1 MKKDI
6 TSRKDIKHIISKF
19 YEKLLNDEEMLPFF
33 ENFVQNESLE
43 KHIDIITDFWNDILF
58 DTITYSNNVLK
69 KHLDV
74 NSFIEFKEKHFTIW
88 MSYLFET
95 IDTDFIGLNTSKMK
109 ERATSIS
116 MVMKLK
122 MNLYKN

>member
-6 TSRKDIKHIISKF
+6 TSRKDIKHIICKF

-33 ENFVQNESLE
+33 ENFVQNKTLE

-69 KHLDV
+69 KHLDI
-74 NSFIEFKEKHFTIW
+74 NSFIAFREKHFTIW